1 MLTADATLQK
11 MEILESQIMK
21 SPIIE
26 NPMFPSL
33 YLLYGQKLELDSS
46 IKAKKQEI
54 ASTKA
59 VLQLDELKARKRILR
74 RLGFVTSVDIIE
86 MKGR

>member
-1 MLTADATLQK
+1 

-21 SPIIE
+21 NSIIE
-26 NPMFPSL
+26 NPAFPSL
-33 YLLYGQKLELDSS
+33 YLLYCQKMALDSS

-74 RLGFVTSVDIIE
+74 RLGFVTSEDIIE